1 MSDKIPRKKG
11 KLPAKSDRI
20 KKPSIADLAPKRVH
34 AGGMPAFKPTE
45 AERRQVEALS
55 GYGIPQEQIAALIR
69 QGIDCDTLAKHF
81 KSELVTGRAKANAG
95 VGRTLHQK
103 AMSGDTAAMIWWS
116 KAQMR
121 WAETQKHEL
130 SGRDGAPIE
139 VSTLDAKR
147 LSTEALREIMAAKDA
162 AKDNH

>member
-1 MSDKIPRKKG
+1 
-11 KLPAKSDRI
+11 
-20 KKPSIADLAPKRVH
+20 
-34 AGGMPAFKPTE
+34 MPAFIPTE

-69 QGIDCDTLAKHF
+69 QGIDCDTLTRHF
-81 KSELVTGRAKANAG
+81 KTELITGRAKANAG

-121 WAETQKHEL
+121 WAETQRHEVT
-130 SGRDGAPIE
+130 GRDGKPVQIQA
-139 VSTLDAKR
+139 LDMTR
-147 LSTEALREIMAAKDA
+147 LSDSALAEILAAKDA
-162 AKDNH
+162 TEGEQ

>member
-1 MSDKIPRKKG
+1 MSEKMPRKRVKP
-11 KLPAKSDRI
+11 KPDQIKRPAISELPR
-20 KKPSIADLAPKRVH
+20 KRRRG
-34 AGGMPAFKPTE
+34 GGMPAFQPTE

-69 QGIDCDTLAKHF
+69 QGIDSDTLAKHF
-81 KSELVTGRAKANAG
+81 KAELITGRAKANAG

-162 AKDNH
+162 AKGSN

>member
-1 MSDKIPRKKG
+1 MSEKIPG
-11 KLPAKSDRI
+11 KRAKTDQAKA
-20 KKPSIADLAPKRVH
+20 KKPTASVQARKH
-34 AGGMPAFKPTE
+34 AGGMPAFVPRE
-45 AERRQVEALS
+45 EERRQVEALS
-55 GYGIPQEQIAALIR
+55 GYGIPQEQIAALVR
-69 QGIDCDTLAKHF
+69 DGISADTLAKYF
-81 KSELVTGRAKANAG
+81 SRELVTGRAKANAG

-103 AMSGDTAAMIWWS
+103 AMGGDTQAMIWWS

-162 AKDNH
+162 AKDAR

>member
-1 MSDKIPRKKG
+1 VSAKMPG
-11 KLPAKSDRI
+11 KRVKPKSDQI
-20 KKPSIADLAPKRVH
+20 KKPAISELPRKRRH
-34 AGGMPAFKPTE
+34 GGGMPAFIPTE

-69 QGIDCDTLAKHF
+69 QGIDCDTLTRHF
-81 KSELVTGRAKANAG
+81 KTELVTGRAKANAG

-162 AKDNH
+162 AKDDR